1 MCQKE
6 TYLSNR
12 VFNVSALFNRIAD
25 LVGDD
30 ASLGEVIASTLELSA
45 VTNLKA
51 FDGPMKK
58 PGERNRDTQ
67 TYSFNGKPYARKP
80 SLYTMWWPT
89 TSHSTPTPPMNN
101 LRRRSAS
108 NETWTRS
115 SWTMHN
121 MLHTIGPTGS
131 VDFFGR
137 KPDIPTIQLADR
149 KIVIAA
155 NWPTQVN
162 GKPAEFAK
170 LLDLLRNKLGYD
182 IKAN

>member
-1 MCQKE
+1 MGYDQ
-6 TYLSNR
+6 YL
-12 VFNVSALFNRIAD
+12 AQLA
-25 LVGDD
+25 
-30 ASLGEVIASTLELSA
+30 
-45 VTNLKA
+45 
-51 FDGPMKK
+51 
-58 PGERNRDTQ
+58 ER
-67 TYSFNGKPYARKP
+67 
-80 SLYTMWWPT
+80 
-89 TSHSTPTPPMNN
+89 
-101 LRRRSAS
+101 
-108 NETWTRS
+108 
-115 SWTMHN
+115 
-121 MLHTIGPTGS
+121 GS